1 VTRRRL
7 AAGGLLAVI
16 VVSAAGAASGAVRV
30 PPVPAA
36 TSGDPSPAPAQPDTA
51 TIEQRT
57 LHTAADLTGTLGYE
71 GTSAVDAGTG
81 GTLTWLPAE
90 GTVISRNGVLYEL
103 DGRIR
108 PRLLYGARPMWRSL
122 GPGVSDGADVRQLE
136 ENLRAMGY
144 APSNMKVDAHWDAR
158 TTTAVKRWQ
167 KATGRTADGMLDSG
181 DIAFLPGPVRVA
193 SHQAT
198 LGSRVGPGMPLLS
211 TTGTKRVV
219 TLDLSASRQDLV
231 RAGQAVTVTLPDGT
245 MVSGHVRGVGRV
257 ATAGQN
263 GAPATVPVTFDLDPA
278 AKLPDLDAAPVTVHV
293 VTEEHPNVLA
303 APVTALVALLEGG
316 YAVEVVHKDGT
327 HAYVAVTTG
336 LFEDGWVEV
345 NGNGLAAGD
354 TVVVAR

>member
-1 VTRRRL
+1 MTRRRL
-7 AAGGLLAVI
+7 AAGGLLIVIAVTA
-16 VVSAAGAASGAVRV
+16 VGAASGAVHL
-30 PPVPAA
+30 PSASAA
-36 TSGDPSPAPAQPDTA
+36 AGVDPSPAPAQPDTA
-51 TIEQRT
+51 AIEQRT

-103 DGRIR
+103 DGQVR
-108 PRLLYGARPMWRSL
+108 PRLLYGARPVWRPL

-136 ENLRAMGY
+136 QNLRAMGY
-144 APSNMKVDAHWDAR
+144 APSNLKVDAHWDAR

-167 KATGRTADGMLDSG
+167 KATGRTADGTLDAS
-181 DIAFLPGPVRVA
+181 DIAFLPGPIRVA
-193 SHQAT
+193 SHQAA
-198 LGSRVGPGMPLLS
+198 LGTRVGPGMPLLVA
-211 TTGTKRVV
+211 TGTKRVV

-231 RAGQAVTVTLPDGT
+231 KAGQAVTVTLPGGT
-245 MVSGHVRGVGRV
+245 TVNGRVRGVGRV

-278 AKLPDLDAAPVTVHV
+278 AKLSDLDAAPVTVHV

-316 YAVEVVHKDGT
+316 YAVEVVHPDGSR
-327 HAYVAVTTG
+327 AYVAVTTG

-345 NGNGLAAGD
+345 KGAGLAAGD
-354 TVVVAR
+354 KVVVAR